1 MFLLTDGCV
10 GNPKDVIN
18 LVKSNSKT
26 TRTHAIA
33 VGSGASEYLVTEC
46 ALKGNGKSIFVD
58 DDADVSG

>member
-1 MFLLTDGCV
+1 
-10 GNPKDVIN
+10 
-18 LVKSNSKT
+18 
-26 TRTHAIA
+26 